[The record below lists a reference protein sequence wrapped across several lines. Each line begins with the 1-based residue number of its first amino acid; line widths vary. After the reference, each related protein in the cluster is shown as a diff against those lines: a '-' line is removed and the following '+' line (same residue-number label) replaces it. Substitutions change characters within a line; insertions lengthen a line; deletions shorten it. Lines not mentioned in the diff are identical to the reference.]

1 MMKPP
6 VIADRFQSFRH
17 DGEAL
22 ALMAM
27 HCDDVGVVSGV
38 CQGAMGPGGIGTRRT
53 AQPLNWTS

>member
-22 ALMAM
+22 VLMAM

-38 CQGAMGPGGIGTRRT
+38 CQGGMGPGGIGTRRT